1 MLEILHT
8 EMPSIFTLPLAQ
20 VFLLFIIFSFV
31 GWISEVFYVGVF
43 HEHKFVN
50 RGMLHGPI
58 CPVYG
63 FGGLV
68 VFCQP
73 LFILDS
79 WIFSFI
85 GSMILCS
92 AVEYLASYVLEKT
105 LHTTWWD
112 YSHYKFHL
120 NGRICLLNSTLFG
133 LMGMAG
139 AKILR
144 PILYWLLCLLNQRQT
159 ELVSVGLAL
168 VLLID
173 LITTINRLVN
183 FRTVMARI
191 KDFGEELKVRF
202 AEETWFNGESFET
215 MFASV
220 RLHAEETKDKVSVA
234 LVEKM
239 DHLAEHRQKYINTF
253 IAKFPTMKSKL
264 HSDSL
269 EYAKL
274 KFKVAVAEKK
284 SRIKEKLAR

>member
-1 MLEILHT
+1 
-8 EMPSIFTLPLAQ
+8 MPSIYTLPLNQ
-20 VFLLFIIFSFV
+20 VFLLFITFAFV
-31 GWISEVFYVGVF
+31 GWVSEVFYVGVF

-79 WIFSFI
+79 WILSFI

-92 AVEYLASYVLEKT
+92 AVEYLASYILEKT

-120 NGRICLLNSTLFG
+120 NGRICLLNSSLFG

-139 AKILR
+139 AKLLR
-144 PILYWLLCLLNQRQT
+144 PILYWLLCLLDQNQT
-159 ELVSVGLAL
+159 KFVSVGLGL
-168 VLLID
+168 VLAVD
-173 LITTINRLVN
+173 LVTTINRLVN
-183 FRTVMARI
+183 FHTVMARM
-191 KDFGEELKVRF
+191 KDLGEDLKVRF
-202 AEETWFNGESFET
+202 EEEPWFNGENFDT

-220 RLHAEETKDKVSVA
+220 RAHAEQTKDKVSVS
-234 LVEKM
+234 LVEKI
-239 DHLAEHRQKYINTF
+239 DHLADHRQKYMNAF
-253 IAKFPTMKSKL
+253 IKKFPTMKSKL

-274 KFKVAVAEKK
+274 KLKVAVAEKK
-284 SRIKEKLAR
+284 SEIKTKLSK